1 MEVLIPT
8 ALGMG
13 RMEQE
18 SLKQFIAE
26 CARVHEC
33 EFPR

>member
-8 ALGMG
+8 ALGLG

-26 CARVHEC
+26 CT
-33 EFPR
+33 FPRQQV